1 MNRSAAG
8 HDSGTRIAVPLFVT
22 FLVTRPLLSVFAG
35 QERDDLAEFCTGYR
49 TLAPFRNGPAV
60 AGDRG
65 TAAAVLG
72 TTGVIV
78 LADRLGSR
86 YVRRRRDGT
95 AAESGRRHE
104 VDEAR
109 PLAGAG

>member
-1 MNRSAAG
+1 MNRFAAG
-8 HDSGTRIAVPLFVT
+8 HDSGTRSAVPLFAA
-22 FLVTRPLLSVFAG
+22 FLVN
-35 QERDDLAEFCTGYR
+35 R

-60 AGDRG
+60 AGDRIA
-65 TAAAVLG
+65 TAAVLG

-95 AAESGRRHE
+95 ATGSGRRHE